1 MSKALSRWKT
11 LGFCLVAVLCLTI
24 VQEPVLGETF
34 YVAPDGDDNNPGT
47 IAEPLATLVG
57 ARDRVR
63 KVLDGSGDITVYL
76 RGGTYHLSKTVVFGL
91 EDSGS
96 ENQKITYGAYKGE
109 KPVFTSGSR
118 VTGWLLVEAGGGGE
132 CCGGGLATVRLTGR
146 DPSAIV
152 GGLDRFEPA
161 RLVIGTLRRIGR
173 RRERDVDR
181 DPIEQTGDDFGFS
194 TIATNQPMR
203 PEFVNSANDG
213 SALTN
218 GTDSVIKKTNDS
230 DTKSDEITNRGGY
243 YWRIHALANVSTAS
257 TVADQCTFWME

>member
-57 ARDRVR
+57 ARNRVR

-96 ENQKITYGAYKGE
+96 ENQKIQRLRYRCDYRPCAGFFEEPTKGQTILSA
-109 KPVFTSGSR
+109 VSSQSASR
-118 VTGWLLVEAGGGGE
+118 YVG
-132 CCGGGLATVRLTGR
+132 VR
-146 DPSAIV
+146 
-152 GGLDRFEPA
+152 
-161 RLVIGTLRRIGR
+161 
-173 RRERDVDR
+173 
-181 DPIEQTGDDFGFS
+181 
-194 TIATNQPMR
+194 
-203 PEFVNSANDG
+203 
-213 SALTN
+213 
-218 GTDSVIKKTNDS
+218 
-230 DTKSDEITNRGGY
+230 
-243 YWRIHALANVSTAS
+243 
-257 TVADQCTFWME
+257 